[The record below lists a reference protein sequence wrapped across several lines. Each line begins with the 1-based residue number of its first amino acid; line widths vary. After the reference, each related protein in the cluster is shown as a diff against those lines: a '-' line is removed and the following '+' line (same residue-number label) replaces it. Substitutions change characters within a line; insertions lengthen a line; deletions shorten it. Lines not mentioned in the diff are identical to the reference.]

1 MAIRTEELRRERELE
16 KEKKQKLRELL
27 SKALREKQRLEG
39 DSHKIPALSH
49 KGVLKA
55 RFFYYNGNFPAILA

>member
-1 MAIRTEELRRERELE
+1 ME

-27 SKALREKQRLEG
+27 AKALREKQRLEG
-39 DSHKIPALSH
+39 DSHKIPALSP

-55 RFFYYNGNFPAILA
+55 RFFYIMVDFPAILA